1 MYHPVKDKIL
11 KMEPVGSEAPCI
23 AYMIDI
29 LIRYGRHSGKNKSVS
44 LSTQTPKHFELRV
57 STLYA

>member
-1 MYHPVKDKIL
+1 MYRPVKEKIP

-29 LIRYGRHSGKNKSVS
+29 LIRYGRHLDKNK
-44 LSTQTPKHFELRV
+44 
-57 STLYA
+57 TL